1 MPPRRVGRGR
11 LPRRYVDEQEL
22 PYAPGVQ
29 DQGEVSNAEFRE
41 AIRTLSQ
48 AVTNQIGQQRG
59 ARQEGANTSRIREF
73 LGMNPPSFRGS
84 STTEDPEDFI
94 EELKKIFDVMHVAY
108 IERVELAAYQLKDVA
123 RTWFDQW
130 KGGRAENAPPAIW
143 AGFEEAFLGHFF
155 PRELREAK
163 VREFLTLKQ
172 EPLSVHEYSL
182 KFTQLSRYAPLMVA
196 DMRNRMSLFV
206 AGLSRLSSKE
216 GRAAMLIGD
225 MDISRLMRAKTGSES
240 GQQKGNSN
248 RSSFQQRQKGPAPS
262 FARAPA
268 PRYRGEFDGQ
278 NSKDFKARP
287 AQSSG
292 SVAQGSSKPPACA
305 KCGRNHLGICREGS
319 VGCFKCGQDGHFMRE
334 CPRNRQGNGGSRAP
348 SSSVVPPGRTTLRGA
363 TSSSGGGANRL
374 YAITSRHEQENS
386 PNVVTGMIKVFA
398 FDVYALLDPG
408 ASLSF
413 VTPYVANEFDVLP
426 ERLCEPFCVS
436 TPVGESILAERVYRD
451 CPVFINHKS
460 AMADLIELDMVD
472 FDVILGMDWLHACY
486 ASLDCRTRVV
496 KFQFPNEPVI
506 EWSSSSAVPKGRFI
520 SYLKARKLVSKGC
533 VYHLVRV
540 HDSSVEIPP
549 FQAVPVVREFPEVFP
564 DDLPGIPPER
574 EIDFGI
580 DLIPDTRPISIPPY
594 RMAPAELKELKE
606 QLRDLLDKGFIRP
619 SVSPWGAPVLFV
631 RKKDGSLR
639 MCIDYRQLNKVT
651 IKNKYPLPRIDD
663 LFDQLQGATCFS
675 KIDLRSGYHQ
685 LRVRECD
692 IPKTAF
698 RTRYGHFEFL
708 VMSFGLTNAPAAFM
722 DLMNRVFKPYLVI
735 FVIVFIDDILIYSRN
750 EEDHA
755 SHLRIVLQT
764 LKDKELYA
772 KFSKCEF
779 WLKSV
784 AFQGHIVSGDGIK
797 VDTRKIEAVQNWP
810 RPTSPTEIRSFLGLA
825 GYYRRFVEGFS
836 TIASPLTKLTQ
847 KTVKFQWSEA
857 CEKNFQELKKRLIT
871 APVLTLPEGT
881 QGFVVYCD
889 ASRVGL
895 GCVLMQNGKVIAYAS
910 RQLKVHEKNYPT
922 HDLEL
927 AAVVFALK
935 IWRHYLYGV
944 HVDVF
949 TDHKSLQYV
958 FTQKELNLRQRRW
971 LELLKDYDLS
981 ILYHPGKANVVADAL
996 SRLSMG
1002 STTHIEEGKKELA
1015 RDVHRLA
1022 CLGVRFTDSA
1032 EGGITV
1038 TSRAESSLMSEVKEK
1053 QDQDPILLEL
1063 KANVQ
1068 KQRVLA
1074 FEQGGDGALR
1084 YQGRLCVPMVGRLQE
1099 KIMEEAHSSRY
1110 SIHPGSTK
1118 MYRDLREVY
1127 WWNGMKKGIAEFV
1140 AKCPNCQQV
1149 KVEHQRPGG
1158 LAQRIELPEWK
1169 WEMINMDFITGLPRS
1184 RRQHDSIWVIVDRMT
1199 KSAHFLPVKT
1209 TNTAEDYAKLYV
1221 QEIVR
1226 LHGVPI
1232 SIISDRGAQFT
1243 AQFWKSFQ
1251 KGLGSKVNLS
1261 TAFHP
1266 QTDGQAE
1273 RTIQTLEDM
1282 LRACVIDFKGN
1293 WDDHLPL
1300 IEFAYN
1306 NSYHS
1311 SIQMAPYEAL
1321 YGRRCRSPI
1330 GWFEVGEAQLLG
1342 PDLVHQAMEKVKVIQ
1357 ERLKTAQSR
1366 QKSYT
1371 DVRRRALEFEVNDW
1385 VYLKVSPMKGVMRFG
1400 KKGKLSPRYIGP
1412 YRIVKRVGNVAYE
1425 LELPQELAAVHPVFH
1440 ISMLKKCIGNPSL
1453 ILPTESVKIK
1463 DNLSY
1468 EEIPIQ
1474 ILDRQVRRLRT
1485 KDVASI
1491 KVLWRNQFVE
1501 EATWEAEEDMK
1512 KRYPY
1517 LFEPADQ
1524 GIKFPS

>member
-1 MPPRRVGRGR
+1 MSRTEPIRRYPGSASSMPLIQLSTPESLFCFIRKLRGLSQHPSQYYRGFIDSQVGRGP

-29 DQGEVSNAEFRE
+29 HQGDISNAEFRE
-41 AIRTLSQ
+41 AIRILSQ

-59 ARQEGANTSRIREF
+59 AQYEGADTSRIREF
-73 LGMNPPSFRGS
+73 LGMNPPSFMGS
-84 STTEDPEDFI
+84 STTEDPENFI
-94 EELKKIFDVMHVAY
+94 DELKKIFDVMHVADT
-108 IERVELAAYQLKDVA
+108 ER
-123 RTWFDQW
+123 W
-130 KGGRAENAPPAIW
+130 KKGRAKNAPPASW
-143 AGFEEAFLGHFF
+143 AGFEEAFLG
-155 PRELREAK
+155 
-163 VREFLTLKQ
+163 
-172 EPLSVHEYSL
+172 L
-182 KFTQLSRYAPLMVA
+182 KFTQLSRYAPEMVA

-216 GRAAMLIGD
+216 GGAAMLIGD
-225 MDISRLMRAKTGSES
+225 MDISRLMVYVQQVEEEKLRDREEFRNKRAKTGNES
-240 GQQKGNSN
+240 GQQRGNSN
-248 RSSFQQRQKGPAPS
+248 RYSFQQRQKGLAPS
-262 FARAPA
+262 SARAPA
-268 PRYRGEFDGQ
+268 PRYRGEVNGQ

-287 AQSSG
+287 TQSSG
-292 SVAQGSSKPPACA
+292 SVAQGGSLFPACA
-305 KCGRNHLGICREGS
+305 RCGRTHPVKCRDGQT
-319 VGCFKCGQDGHFMRE
+319 GCFECGKEGHFMKE
-334 CPRNRQGNGGSRAP
+334 CPKNKQGSGNLGSRAQ
-348 SSSVVPPGRTTLRGA
+348 SSSVAPPRTAPRGA
-363 TSSSGGGANRL
+363 TSSTGGGGNRL
-374 YAITSRHEQENS
+374 YAITSPHEQEIS
-386 PNVVTGMIKVFA
+386 PNVVTCMIKVFA

-413 VTPYVANEFDVLP
+413 VTPYVANKFDVLL

-436 TPVGESILAERVYRD
+436 TPVGESILAERVYCD
-451 CPVFINHKS
+451 CPVSINHKS
-460 AMADLIELDMVD
+460 TMADLVDLDMVD
-472 FDVILGMDWLHACY
+472 FDVISGMDWLHACY
-486 ASLDCRTRVV
+486 TSLDCRTRVV

-506 EWSSSSAVPKGRFI
+506 EWSSSSVVPKGCFI

-540 HDSSVEIPP
+540 HDSSVKMPP
-549 FQAVPVVREFPEVFP
+549 FQSVPIVREFPEVFP
-564 DDLPGIPPER
+564 DDLPGIPSER
-574 EIDFGI
+574 EIEFGI
-580 DLIPDTRPISIPPY
+580 GLIPDTRPISIPPY

-606 QLRDLLDKGFIRP
+606 QLKDLLDK
-619 SVSPWGAPVLFV
+619 
-631 RKKDGSLR
+631 
-639 MCIDYRQLNKVT
+639 DYRQLNKVT
-651 IKNKYPLPRIDD
+651 IKNKYPLSRIDD

-685 LRVRECD
+685 LRVRGCD
-692 IPKTAF
+692 IPKITF
-698 RTRYGHFEFL
+698 RIIYGHYEFL
-708 VMSFGLTNAPAAFM
+708 VMSFGFTNAPAAFM
-722 DLMNRVFKPYLVI
+722 DLMNRVFKPYLDM

-750 EEDHA
+750 KEDHA

-784 AFQGHIVSGDGIK
+784 AFLGHIVSGDGIK
-797 VDTRKIEAVQNWP
+797 VDTRKIEAVKNCP
-810 RPTSPTEIRSFLGLA
+810 RSISPTEIRSFLGLV

-836 TIASPLTKLTQ
+836 SIASPLTKLTQ

-857 CEKNFQELKKRLIT
+857 CEKSFQELKKRLIST
-871 APVLTLPEGT
+871 PVLTLPEGT
-881 QGFVVYCD
+881 QSFVVYCD
-889 ASRVGL
+889 ASRIGL
-895 GCVLMQNGKVIAYAS
+895 
-910 RQLKVHEKNYPT
+910 LKVHEKNYPT

-927 AAVVFALK
+927 AVVVFVLK

-958 FTQKELNLRQRRW
+958 LTQKELNLRQRRW

-981 ILYHPGKANVVADAL
+981 ILYHPGKANVVADSL

-1002 STTHIEEGKKELA
+1002 NTTHIEEEKRELA
-1015 RDVHRLA
+1015 KDVHRLA
-1022 CLGVRFTDSA
+1022 CLGVRLIDSA
-1032 EGGITV
+1032 KGGISV
-1038 TSRAESSLMSEVKEK
+1038 TNEAESSLVSE
-1053 QDQDPILLEL
+1053 
-1063 KANVQ
+1063 ANVQ

-1074 FEQGGDGALR
+1074 FEQGGDGVLR
-1084 YQGRLCVPMVGRLQE
+1084 YQGRLCVPMVDGLQ
-1099 KIMEEAHSSRY
+1099 KRIMEEAHSSRY
-1110 SIHPGSTK
+1110 SIHPGFTK

-1149 KVEHQRPGG
+1149 KVEHQRLGG
-1158 LAQRIELPEWK
+1158 LAQRIELLELK

-1209 TNTAEDYAKLYV
+1209 TNSAEDYAKLYI
-1221 QEIVR
+1221 QEVVR

-1232 SIISDRGAQFT
+1232 SIISNRGAQF
-1243 AQFWKSFQ
+1243 WKFFQ
-1251 KGLGSKVNLS
+1251 KGLGLNVNLS

-1330 GWFEVGEAQLLG
+1330 GWFEVGEAGLIG
-1342 PDLVHQAMEKVKVIQ
+1342 PNLVHQAMEKVKVIQ

-1371 DVRRRALEFEVNDW
+1371 DVRRRALEFEVDNW
-1385 VYLKVSPMKGVMRFG
+1385 VYLKVSPMKGVMRVG

-1412 YRIVKRVGNVAYE
+1412 YRIAKRIGNIAYE
-1425 LELPQELAAVHPVFH
+1425 LELPQELAAVYP
-1440 ISMLKKCIGNPSL
+1440 
-1453 ILPTESVKIK
+1453 
-1463 DNLSY
+1463 
-1468 EEIPIQ
+1468 

-1485 KDVASI
+1485 KEVASV

-1501 EATWEAEEDMK
+1501 EATWEDEEDMK
-1512 KRYPY
+1512 KRYPH
-1517 LFEPADQ
+1517 LFESGGMQ
-1524 GIKFPS
+1524 IKISLSHFKRVRVRVLERRGEKRRRSKVSSRIVVDIVGGDPY

>member
-1 MPPRRVGRGR
+1 
-11 LPRRYVDEQEL
+11 
-22 PYAPGVQ
+22 
-29 DQGEVSNAEFRE
+29 
-41 AIRTLSQ
+41 
-48 AVTNQIGQQRG
+48 
-59 ARQEGANTSRIREF
+59 
-73 LGMNPPSFRGS
+73 
-84 STTEDPEDFI
+84 
-94 EELKKIFDVMHVAY
+94 
-108 IERVELAAYQLKDVA
+108 
-123 RTWFDQW
+123 
-130 KGGRAENAPPAIW
+130 
-143 AGFEEAFLGHFF
+143 
-155 PRELREAK
+155 
-163 VREFLTLKQ
+163 
-172 EPLSVHEYSL
+172 
-182 KFTQLSRYAPLMVA
+182 
-196 DMRNRMSLFV
+196 
-206 AGLSRLSSKE
+206 
-216 GRAAMLIGD
+216 
-225 MDISRLMRAKTGSES
+225 
-240 GQQKGNSN
+240 
-248 RSSFQQRQKGPAPS
+248 
-262 FARAPA
+262 
-268 PRYRGEFDGQ
+268 
-278 NSKDFKARP
+278 
-287 AQSSG
+287 
-292 SVAQGSSKPPACA
+292 
-305 KCGRNHLGICREGS
+305 
-319 VGCFKCGQDGHFMRE
+319 
-334 CPRNRQGNGGSRAP
+334 
-348 SSSVVPPGRTTLRGA
+348 
-363 TSSSGGGANRL
+363 
-374 YAITSRHEQENS
+374 
-386 PNVVTGMIKVFA
+386 
-398 FDVYALLDPG
+398 
-408 ASLSF
+408 
-413 VTPYVANEFDVLP
+413 
-426 ERLCEPFCVS
+426 
-436 TPVGESILAERVYRD
+436 
-451 CPVFINHKS
+451 
-460 AMADLIELDMVD
+460 
-472 FDVILGMDWLHACY
+472 
-486 ASLDCRTRVV
+486 
-496 KFQFPNEPVI
+496 
-506 EWSSSSAVPKGRFI
+506 
-520 SYLKARKLVSKGC
+520 
-533 VYHLVRV
+533 
-540 HDSSVEIPP
+540 
-549 FQAVPVVREFPEVFP
+549 
-564 DDLPGIPPER
+564 
-574 EIDFGI
+574 
-580 DLIPDTRPISIPPY
+580 
-594 RMAPAELKELKE
+594 MAPAELKELKE
-606 QLRDLLDKGFIRP
+606 QLKDLLEKGFIRP

-685 LRVRECD
+685 LRVRERD

-698 RTRYGHFEFL
+698 RTRYGHYEFL

-722 DLMNRVFKPYLVI
+722 DLMNRVFKPYLDM
-735 FVIVFIDDILIYSRN
+735 FVIIFIDGILIYSRN

-755 SHLRIVLQT
+755 NHLRIVLQT

-784 AFQGHIVSGDGIK
+784 AFLGHIVFGDGIK
-797 VDTRKIEAVQNWP
+797 VDTRKIETVQNWP

-836 TIASPLTKLTQ
+836 SIASPLTKLTQ
-847 KTVKFQWSEA
+847 KAVKFQWSEA
-857 CEKNFQELKKRLIT
+857 CEKSFQELKKRLIT

-910 RQLKVHEKNYPT
+910 RQLKVHERNYPT

-944 HVDVF
+944 HVDIF
-949 TDHKSLQYV
+949 TDHKSFQYV
-958 FTQKELNLRQRRW
+958 LTQKELNLRQRRW

-981 ILYHPGKANVVADAL
+981 ILYHPGKANVVADSL
-996 SRLSMG
+996 SRLSVG
-1002 STTHIEEGKKELA
+1002 STAHIEEGRRELA
-1015 RDVHRLA
+1015 KDVHRLA
-1022 CLGVRFTDSA
+1022 YLGVRFTDSA
-1032 EGGITV
+1032 EGVIAV

-1074 FEQGGDGALR
+1074 FEQRGDGVLR
-1084 YQGRLCVPMVGRLQE
+1084 YQGRLCVPMIDGLQE

-1110 SIHPGSTK
+1110 SIHPDSTK

-1158 LAQRIELPEWK
+1158 LAQRIEPLEWK

-1330 GWFEVGEAQLLG
+1330 GWFEVGEARLIG

-1371 DVRRRALEFEVNDW
+1371 NVRRRALEFEVDDW

-1412 YRIVKRVGNVAYE
+1412 YRIVQRVGSVAYE

-1440 ISMLKKCIGNPSL
+1440 ISMLKKCIGDPSL

-1468 EEIPIQ
+1468 EEVPVQ

-1485 KDVASI
+1485 KDVASV

-1512 KRYPY
+1512 KRYPH
-1517 LFEPADQ
+1517 LFESGGNAD
-1524 GIKFPS
+1524 

>member
-1 MPPRRVGRGR
+1 
-11 LPRRYVDEQEL
+11 
-22 PYAPGVQ
+22 
-29 DQGEVSNAEFRE
+29 
-41 AIRTLSQ
+41 
-48 AVTNQIGQQRG
+48 
-59 ARQEGANTSRIREF
+59 
-73 LGMNPPSFRGS
+73 
-84 STTEDPEDFI
+84 
-94 EELKKIFDVMHVAY
+94 
-108 IERVELAAYQLKDVA
+108 
-123 RTWFDQW
+123 
-130 KGGRAENAPPAIW
+130 
-143 AGFEEAFLGHFF
+143 
-155 PRELREAK
+155 
-163 VREFLTLKQ
+163 
-172 EPLSVHEYSL
+172 
-182 KFTQLSRYAPLMVA
+182 MVA
-196 DMRNRMSLFV
+196 DMRNIMSLFV

-225 MDISRLMRAKTGSES
+225 MDISRLMVYVQQVEEEKLRDREEFRNKRAKTRDES
-240 GQQKGNSN
+240 GQQKGISN
-248 RSSFQQRQKGPAPS
+248 RSSFQQRQKGPATS
-262 FARAPA
+262 SARAPA
-268 PRYRGEFDGQ
+268 PRYRGDHNGQ
-278 NSKDFKARP
+278 NSKDFKVTP

-292 SVAQGSSKPPACA
+292 SVARGGSSFPACA
-305 KCGRNHLGICREGS
+305 KCGRVHLGKCRQGQT
-319 VGCFKCGQDGHFMRE
+319 GCFRCGQEGHFMKE
-334 CPRNRQGNGGSRAP
+334 CPKNKQSNENLGSRAQ
-348 SSSVVPPGRTTLRGA
+348 SSPAAPPDRMASRGA
-363 TSSSGGGANRL
+363 TSSTGGGANRL

-398 FDVYALLDPG
+398 FNVYALLDPG

-413 VTPYVANEFDVLP
+413 VTPYVANQFEILP

-436 TPVGESILAERVYRD
+436 TPIGESILAEIVYRD
-451 CPVFINHKS
+451 CPVSISHKNTK
-460 AMADLIELDMVD
+460 ADLVELDMVD

-486 ASLDCRTRVV
+486 ASLDCRTRTV

-506 EWSSSSAVPKGRFI
+506 MWSSSSTVPKGRFI

-533 VYHLVRV
+533 IYQLVRV
-540 HDSSVEIPP
+540 HDSSVEIPH
-549 FQAVPVVREFPEVFP
+549 FQSVPIVREFPEVFP

-606 QLRDLLDKGFIRP
+606 QLKDLLEKGFIRP
-619 SVSPWGAPVLFV
+619 SVSPWGAPILIV

-663 LFDQLQGATCFS
+663 LFYQLQGATCFS

-685 LRVRECD
+685 LRVRKCD

-698 RTRYGHFEFL
+698 RTRYGHYEFL

-722 DLMNRVFKPYLVI
+722 DLMNRVFKPYLDM

-755 SHLRIVLQT
+755 SHLRTVLQT

-784 AFQGHIVSGDGIK
+784 AFLGHIVSGDGIK

-825 GYYRRFVEGFS
+825 GYYRRFVEVFS

-871 APVLTLPEGT
+871 APVLTLPE
-881 QGFVVYCD
+881 D
-889 ASRVGL
+889 S
-895 GCVLMQNGKVIAYAS
+895 
-910 RQLKVHEKNYPT
+910 LKVHERNYPT

-935 IWRHYLYGV
+935 IWHHYLYGV
-944 HVDVF
+944 HVDIF

-958 FTQKELNLRQRRW
+958 LTQKELNLRQRRW

-981 ILYHPGKANVVADAL
+981 ILYHPGKANVVADSL

-1002 STTHIEEGKKELA
+1002 STAHIEEGRRKLA
-1015 RDVHRLA
+1015 KDVHRLA
-1022 CLGVRFTDSA
+1022 CLGVRFTDFA

-1074 FEQGGDGALR
+1074 FEQGGDGVLR
-1084 YQGRLCVPMVGRLQE
+1084 YQGRLCVPMVDGLQE

-1110 SIHPGSTK
+1110 SFHPGSTK

-1158 LAQRIELPEWK
+1158 LAQRIELPGWK

-1282 LRACVIDFKGN
+1282 LRACVIDFKGS

-1330 GWFEVGEAQLLG
+1330 GWFEVGEAQLIG

-1371 DVRRRALEFEVNDW
+1371 DVRRRALEFEVEDW
-1385 VYLKVSPMKGVMRFG
+1385 VYLKVSPMKGIMRFG

-1412 YRIVKRVGNVAYE
+1412 YRIAKRIDNVAYE

-1440 ISMLKKCIGNPSL
+1440 ISMLKKCIGDPSL
-1453 ILPTESVKIK
+1453 ILPTESIKIN

-1468 EEIPIQ
+1468 EEVPVQ

-1485 KDVASI
+1485 KDVASV

-1517 LFEPADQ
+1517 LFESADQ
-1524 GIKFPS
+1524 GINFLLSAFLIIMSMSLLLLRLHGCLLGVELMLHP